1 MTCDH
6 APFTDRLELKT
17 HTISEHQYAYC
28 EFCES
33 RLPVFFTEEYQAHAY
48 THNQTKCKLCF
59 DWVDN
64 LQMSDHLKEEHL
76 FPKKM
81 RQVSEL
87 EQADADAGNQKD
99 KVTDEVIDL
108 TAKETRKERDEARQ
122 NELLSTCK

>member
-1 MTCDH
+1 
-6 APFTDRLELKT
+6 
-17 HTISEHQYAYC
+17 
-28 EFCES
+28 
-33 RLPVFFTEEYQAHAY
+33 
-48 THNQTKCKLCF
+48 
-59 DWVDN
+59 
-64 LQMSDHLKEEHL
+64 MSDHLKEEHL